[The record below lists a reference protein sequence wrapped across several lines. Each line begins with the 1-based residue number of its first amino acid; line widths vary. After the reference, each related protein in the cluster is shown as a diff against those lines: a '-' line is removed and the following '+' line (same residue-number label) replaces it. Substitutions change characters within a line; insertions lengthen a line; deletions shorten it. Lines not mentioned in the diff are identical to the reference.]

1 MLYSIMH
8 STLQFTIDIAQKT
21 GDLLL
26 EYFNLK
32 GIKSQFKSDHTLV
45 TEADLAADNLIRSSI
60 ISEYPNDLIISE
72 ESSQEID
79 QTDHPTWI
87 IDPLD
92 GTTNFSLG
100 LPIWGI
106 SIARVVNQK
115 PETAVLF
122 FPRLN
127 ELYSAQLGEGAQL
140 NSHKIETKG
149 LAENKFH
156 GFFTCC
162 TRTHR
167 KYNVAVPHKT
177 RIFGSAAYDFC
188 AVARGS
194 AIVGFQA
201 TPKIWDIAAGWLL
214 IQEAGGITET
224 FEGTEPFPLVR
235 SINYNDLSFPT
246 IMAANS
252 ALANKMR
259 GYITTND

>member
-1 MLYSIMH
+1 MH
-8 STLQFTIDIAQKT
+8 PTLQFATQTALKT
-21 GDLLL
+21 GEILSKYFSLSGL
-26 EYFNLK
+26 E
-32 GIKSQFKSDHTLV
+32 SRFKADHTVV
-45 TEADLAADNLIRSSI
+45 TEADLAADEFIKSSI
-60 ISEYPNDLIISE
+60 KVNYPKDLIITE
-72 ESSQEID
+72 ESAQEID
-79 QTDHPTWI
+79 HIDQPIWV

-115 PETAVLF
+115 PETAAIY

-127 ELYSAQLGEGAQL
+127 ELYSSQLGEGAEL
-140 NSHKIETKG
+140 NGNKISTKG
-149 LAENKFH
+149 LQKNSAN

-167 KYNVAVPHKT
+167 NYNISVPYKT
-177 RIFGSAAYDFC
+177 RIFGSAAYDLC

-214 IQEAGGITET
+214 IQESGGVVEVMD
-224 FEGTEPFPLVR
+224 GPEPFPLEGAT
-235 SINYNDLSFPT
+235 NYNERSFPT
-246 IMAANS
+246 IMAADLP
-252 ALANKMR
+252 LAQKMR
-259 GYITTND
+259 EYVQHNNK